1 MSTDWSQLP
10 ARLTFRQARSLLGA
24 YEWNE
29 QRFMDQCTIPASAYF
44 EWRASV
50 VLKRLR
56 DGKPADRVAAL
67 KDLAVLAAGYGPDDP
82 PKAAIAAAGGIET
95 LVAVLGADQ
104 AELHVSSLLILSKL
118 SRHDYVRL
126 QMLRSSALCELLT
139 VLASKHQERTV
150 GQLAAMTLA
159 NVIRSDESPTSL
171 ATLQTGS
178 VVEAALNGL
187 HSTMDGRTWGGITFG
202 PVAFLIVLA
211 HLAVQET
218 NKLPIATSGAIMLI
232 ERILDSAGWD
242 LGTAHQARGTTES
255 DASSACVHALTIL
268 RQLSFDAGSRS
279 ILRTRLALRRAITR
293 LASSRSR
300 ELSSSA
306 ASLALQLGLDESL
319 AITTADGQVVAGRI
333 TVLISACTAHEL
345 VLAQRIGRSLEV
357 QCGLTSVEVHEAG
370 ENSHAA
376 VARCSVLLMI
386 LSRSYKDSASCR
398 LDAEAAFGA
407 RKAVV
412 GLLAEEGWVPDGWTM
427 LLLASSPPLLT
438 LPSATGSLDDFA
450 PEIHRAISEARR
462 AIAEADM
469 LYAMRGLP
477 HERQLSSVARATA
490 EANNIGDGI
499 DGIESQLTD
508 SALTQLITGQPR
520 GAALGIH
527 SYMRVDDTTV
537 YAGMAQGVSAIQ
549 AEFDAY
555 GTDEDRECLA
565 YVRFERAGS
574 SSLTFPNGLRDKER
588 HGETLAD
595 FVDHESS
602 QRARLSEAH
611 VAALRVYTT
620 AAYKSLNAPLRRTA
634 PNEPYRFPVTLAFL
648 ADGIK
653 RLRAVEAD
661 RGGDG
666 CDDRIDLF
674 RGIRDRFVTVD
685 FLRYGGTEIAPM
697 STTSDLAVAL
707 RYCRSR
713 APLLLKIRT
722 SSFMERGADLSFLS
736 AFPGEAEMLYPPLT
750 YLRPTGK
757 RSDLEIGPCRFSV
770 VEVVPSIGT

>member
-1 MSTDWSQLP
+1 MSSDWSQLP
-10 ARLTFRQARSLLGA
+10 ARLTFRQARSLLDA

-50 VLKRLR
+50 VLKLLR

-67 KDLAVLAAGYGPDDP
+67 KDLAVLAAGYGADDP

-95 LVAVLGADQ
+95 LGAVLGADQ
-104 AELHVSSLLILSKL
+104 AELHVGSLLVLSKL

-139 VLASKHQERTV
+139 VLASKNQERTV

-171 ATLQTGS
+171 AALQTGS
-178 VVEAALNGL
+178 VVEAAVNGL

-218 NKLPIATSGAIMLI
+218 NKLPIATSGAIMHL

-242 LGTAHQARGTTES
+242 LGTARQGRTTES
-255 DASSACVHALTIL
+255 EASSACVHALTIL

-300 ELSSSA
+300 ELSTSA
-306 ASLALQLGLDESL
+306 ASLAAQLGLDESL
-319 AITTADGQVVAGRI
+319 TIAAADGQAVVGSI

-345 VLAQRIGRSLEV
+345 MLAQRIGRSLEV
-357 QCGLTSVEVHEAG
+357 QCGLTAVEVHEAG

-412 GLLAEEGWVPDGWTM
+412 GLLAEDGWIPDGWTM

-438 LPSATGSLDDFA
+438 LPSATGSLHDFA
-450 PEIHRAISEARR
+450 PEICRAISEARL

-469 LYAMRGLP
+469 LYAVRGRP
-477 HERQLSSVARATA
+477 HERSLASVARATA
-490 EANNIGDGI
+490 EASNIGDGI

-527 SYMRVDDTTV
+527 SYMRVDEQAV

-574 SSLTFPNGLRDKER
+574 SGLTFPNGMRDR
-588 HGETLAD
+588 GRRGETLAD

-620 AAYKSLNAPLRRTA
+620 AAYKSLNTPLRRTA
-634 PNEPYRFPVTLAFL
+634 PSEPYRFPVTLAFL

-674 RGIRDRFVTVD
+674 RGIRDRFATVD

-713 APLLLKIRT
+713 APLLFKIRT
-722 SSFMERGADLSFLS
+722 TSFMERGADLSFLS

-757 RSDLEIGPCRFSV
+757 RSDLQIGPCRFSV